1 MGIKDEDGWLVCVSK
16 WKDASESGG
25 YRRYMRLVASAFHP
39 FERSSWAMG
48 RDWKRDKGNWPP
60 IGAPLNIHNPC
71 LSYHGQYSKGWL
83 SFFKRLSRCPFFSFP
98 SVFTHA
104 LISPTT
110 CTYIEQGCQ
119 KVQYAVTESSLGE
132 VDTILAIERDMR
144 GSLYLHCT
152 ADCFFHLFAVI
163 HCNVEHESSSHR

>member
-1 MGIKDEDGWLVCVSK
+1 MCVNMKGRIGEWGISPLYESRRVCLPSIRTLLLSDGTGLETRQRKLAGS
-16 WKDASESGG
+16 
-25 YRRYMRLVASAFHP
+25 R
-39 FERSSWAMG
+39 
-48 RDWKRDKGNWPP
+48 PP

-163 HCNVEHESSSHR
+163 HCNAEHESSSHR